1 MGGGGLGEGEESDF
15 LTKNPH
21 HVRMKKWGGGNW
33 GWVRGGG
40 GVLDVSEQMFQMAF
54 LLLKENNFAG
64 SIYDHFII

>member
-40 GVLDVSEQMFQMAF
+40 GGTGC
-54 LLLKENNFAG
+54 K
-64 SIYDHFII
+64 